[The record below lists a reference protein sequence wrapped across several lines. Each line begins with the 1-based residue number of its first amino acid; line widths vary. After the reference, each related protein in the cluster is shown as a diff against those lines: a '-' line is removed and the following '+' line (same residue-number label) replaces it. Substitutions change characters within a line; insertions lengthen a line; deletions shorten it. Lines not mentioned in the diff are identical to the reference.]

1 VPNEPFLHTIN
12 TTIDADV
19 EWEPVIGHMS
29 IDYPDGKVTYSGYCL
44 YINDYL
50 FYANIEPYLP
60 RDPVLTKRGQ
70 IAKNQP
76 PKPQKQA
83 HTWWKAQCIFRGLSP
98 KGTIA
103 QLQDRLKGHERDPIA
118 KVI

>member
-1 VPNEPFLHTIN
+1 MRERGSDANFMKIQTNPFLHNIN
-12 TTIDADV
+12 TTMDADV

-29 IDYPDGKVTYSGYCL
+29 IDYPDGKVTYSGYSL
-44 YINDYL
+44 YINDHI

-76 PKPQKQA
+76 PKPRSRRIHGGRHNAYSVGSVQKEQS
-83 HTWWKAQCIFRGLSP
+83 HNCR
-98 KGTIA
+98 IA
-103 QLQDRLKGHERDPIA
+103 
-118 KVI
+118 